1 MSDAVPA
8 SGGAPAGARGS
19 DGTNGAPLID
29 ARELSR
35 HYEVS
40 GGLFGKGSTVRAL
53 SDVSFTLAAG
63 RTLAVVGESGCGKS
77 TLARVV
83 TMIEPPSAGTLG
95 IDGHLV
101 DAESTLSAEERA
113 ALRASVQIVFQD
125 PFGSL
130 NPRQTIGR
138 ILEEPLLINRPEL
151 SRAERAAR
159 AREMLVLT
167 GLRSEHYD
175 RYPHMFSGGQRQRVA
190 VARALMLDPRIL
202 VLDEPVSAL
211 DLSIQSQVLN
221 LLIELQERL
230 QLAYL
235 FISHDLS
242 VVKHV
247 ADDIMVM
254 YLGRVVEAGEARE
267 VFARP
272 RHPYTEAL
280 LSATPVADPTHE
292 KTRIRLSGELPS
304 PLNPPPGCAFHP
316 RCRKAEARC
325 REARPALEPA
335 SGQRVACHFPVG

>member
-1 MSDAVPA
+1 MS
-8 SGGAPAGARGS
+8 AGEEA
-19 DGTNGAPLID
+19 LID
-29 ARELSR
+29 ARELGR

-53 SDVSFTLAAG
+53 SDASFTLVAG

-83 TMIEPPSAGTLG
+83 TMIEPPSAGTLRL
-95 IDGHLV
+95 DGHLI
-101 DAESTLSAEERA
+101 DANAELSAGERA

-138 ILEEPLLINRPEL
+138 ILEEPLLINRPDV
-151 SRAERAAR
+151 SRAGREAK

-167 GLRSEHYD
+167 GLRPEHYD

-230 QLAYL
+230 GLAYL

-254 YLGRVVEAGEARE
+254 YLGRVVEAGPAHE
-267 VFARP
+267 VFAGP

-280 LSATPVADPTHE
+280 LSATPVADPTHR

-325 REARPALEPA
+325 REERPALEPQT
-335 SGQRVACHFPVG
+335 GQRVACHFPLDRADGRPG